1 MLSLRISPEQTR
13 AIDEISARQ
22 NLSRSEWLR
31 QLIDRTVSE
40 QSMSP
45 HDHYMEL
52 MRDLDIPDAAY
63 ANAYGSDGARNHSQ
77 ELSKAFGAKAWST
90 QQVVAKDEIA
100 KA

>member
-40 QSMSP
+40 QTQSP
-45 HDHYMEL
+45 HDYYLEL
-52 MRDLDIPDAAY
+52 MRDIDMSKIPTRDAQWGTRA
-63 ANAYGSDGARNHSQ
+63 ADHSQ
-77 ELSKAFGAKAWST
+77 VLKHKLRQKMATEVS
-90 QQVVAKDEIA
+90 Q
-100 KA
+100 